1 MPRSGVEEGEALVR
15 LVFAETLFAT
25 GEHEDIATRC
35 SELAS
40 DSSARPDHSDP
51 WRQSFL
57 HRVPEHARTLA
68 LAAALDS

>member
-1 MPRSGVEEGEALVR
+1 M
-15 LVFAETLFAT
+15 FAETLFAT

-40 DSSARPDHSDP
+40 DSEERAAKITATLGARAS
-51 WRQSFL
+51 STGFL
-57 HRVPEHARTLA
+57 STRERWH